1 MPYAIEYDAIGAP
14 EVLEYREIE
23 RETPGEGQVLV
34 EVRAIGVNPIDWKI
48 RSGRRASRPITRPRR
63 IGTDAA
69 GVVIAVGEGVDEWA
83 VGDEVIVSGAT
94 GAYATEALAPAAKL
108 ARKPAALGWE
118 IAAAL
123 PIPVATAHQVLTSLG
138 VSAGDTLLLHGGSGA
153 VGQAVIQLA
162 RRLGATIIA
171 TASEPNHARVR
182 ELGAIPIAYGPG
194 LIDRVRAV
202 APGGVDVALD
212 AAGTGEAIEVS
223 KQLVADPDRIGT
235 IVLGARAAELG
246 IRAWSGGNPI
256 PLTPE
261 EQQLR
266 IDAVP
271 LAAELAANGEFD
283 VEIAARYPLAEAAD
297 AHRQSEAGG
306 LRGKIIL
313 VP

>member
-1 MPYAIEYDAIGAP
+1 MPHAIEYDAIGAP

-23 RETPGEGQVLV
+23 RETPGAGQVLV
-34 EVRAIGVNPIDWKI
+34 ETRAIGVNPIDWKI
-48 RSGRRASRPITRPRR
+48 RSGRRASRPLTGPRR

-69 GVVIAVGEGVDEWA
+69 GVVIAVGEGVDGWA
-83 VGDEVIVSGAT
+83 VGDEVIVSGAV
-94 GAYATEALAPAAKL
+94 GAYATEVLAPAAKL

-118 IAAAL
+118 AAAAL

-138 VSAGDTLLLHGGSGA
+138 VHEGDTLLLHGGSGA
-153 VGQAVIQLA
+153 VGQAAIQLA
-162 RRLGATIIA
+162 RRLGATVIA
-171 TASEPNHARVR
+171 TASESNHARVR

-202 APGGVDVALD
+202 AASGVDVALD
-212 AAGTGEAIEVS
+212 AAGTDEAIAVS
-223 KQLVADPDRIGT
+223 KALVADPDRIGT

-246 IRAWSGGNPI
+246 IRAWSGGSPI
-256 PLTPE
+256 PLTPD

-271 LAAELAANGEFD
+271 IAAELAAQGEFD
-283 VEIAARYPLAEAAD
+283 VEIGARYPLAEAAD
-297 AHRQSEAGG
+297 AHRLSESGQV
-306 LRGKIIL
+306 RGKIIL

>member
-1 MPYAIEYDAIGAP
+1 MPHAIEYDAIGAP

-23 RETPGEGQVLV
+23 RETPGAGQVLV
-34 EVRAIGVNPIDWKI
+34 ETRAIGVNPIDWKI
-48 RSGRRASRPITRPRR
+48 RSGRRASRPLTGPRR

-69 GVVIAVGEGVDEWA
+69 GVVIAVGEGVDGWA
-83 VGDEVIVSGAT
+83 VGDEVIVSGAV
-94 GAYATEALAPAAKL
+94 GAYATEVLAPAAKL

-118 IAAAL
+118 AAAAL

-138 VSAGDTLLLHGGSGA
+138 VHEGDTLLLHGGSGA
-153 VGQAVIQLA
+153 VGQAAIQLA
-162 RRLGATIIA
+162 RRLGATVIA
-171 TASEPNHARVR
+171 TASESNHARVR

-202 APGGVDVALD
+202 AASGVDVALD
-212 AAGTGEAIEVS
+212 AAGTDEAIAVS
-223 KQLVADPDRIGT
+223 KALVADPDRIGT

-271 LAAELAANGEFD
+271 IAAELAAQGQFD
-283 VEIAARYPLAEAAD
+283 VEIGARFPLAEAAD
-297 AHRQSEAGG
+297 AHRLSESGQV
-306 LRGKIIL
+306 RGKIIL

>member
-1 MPYAIEYDAIGAP
+1 MPYAIEYDAIGGP

-23 RETPGEGQVLV
+23 REIPGAGQVLV
-34 EVRAIGVNPIDWKI
+34 ETRAIGVNPIDWKV
-48 RSGRRASRPITRPRR
+48 RSGRRASRPITEPRR
-63 IGTDAA
+63 IGSDAA
-69 GVVIAVGEGVDEWA
+69 GVVIAVGEGVVDWA
-83 VGDEVIVSGAT
+83 VGDEVIVSGAI
-94 GAYATEALAPAAKL
+94 GAYATEAIAPAAKL

-138 VSAGDTLLLHGGSGA
+138 VSDGDTLLLHGGSGA
-153 VGQAVIQLA
+153 VGQAAIQLA

-171 TASEPNHARVR
+171 TASEANHPRVR

-202 APGGVDVALD
+202 APRGVDVALD
-212 AAGTGEAIEVS
+212 AAGTDEAIEVS
-223 KQLVADPDRIGT
+223 KELVSDPDRIGT

-246 IRAWSGGNPI
+246 IHAWSGGNPI
-256 PLTPE
+256 PLTAD

-283 VEIAARYPLAEAAD
+283 VEIAAHYPLTDAAD
-297 AHRQSEAGG
+297 AHRLSESGD

>member
-1 MPYAIEYDAIGAP
+1 MPHAIEYDAIGAP

-23 RETPGEGQVLV
+23 RETPGAGQVLV
-34 EVRAIGVNPIDWKI
+34 ETRAIGVNPIDWKI
-48 RSGRRASRPITRPRR
+48 RSGRRASRPHTGPRR

-69 GVVIAVGEGVDEWA
+69 GVVIAVGEGVDDWA

-94 GAYATEALAPAAKL
+94 GAYATEVLAPAARL

-118 IAAAL
+118 AAAAL
-123 PIPVATAHQVLTSLG
+123 PIPVATAHQVLSSLG
-138 VSAGDTLLLHGGSGA
+138 VHEGDTFLLHGGSGA
-153 VGQAVIQLA
+153 VGQAAIQLA
-162 RRLGATIIA
+162 RRLGATVIA
-171 TASEPNHARVR
+171 TASESNHARVR
-182 ELGAIPIAYGPG
+182 ELGGIPIAYGPG

-202 APGGVDVALD
+202 AVSGVDVALD
-212 AAGTGEAIEVS
+212 AAGTDEAIEVS
-223 KQLVADPDRIGT
+223 KALVADPERIGT

-271 LAAELAANGEFD
+271 IAAELAGQGEFD

-297 AHRQSEAGG
+297 AQRLSESGQV
-306 LRGKIIL
+306 RGKIIL